1 MFIHSQGYLIVPGWA
16 GSGPDHWQT
25 AWQDELG
32 ASRIAMVD
40 WCDRRRET
48 WVAAIDAAVA
58 AHPTPPTLIAHS
70 LGCIA
75 AAHWAQ
81 RRRRTLRAALF
92 VAPADVESA
101 RCRNTL
107 GDFAPLPRQRLPFPS
122 AVVTSDDDPYI
133 AHDRAA
139 ELASQW
145 GSDLHVIAG
154 GGHLNAASKLGSWP
168 RGRAVLARLLSTFP
182 LDSVDGDRS
191 AGCGPEAVPRQ
202 RRAR

>member
-40 WCDRRRET
+40 WCDPRRET
-48 WVAAIDAAVA
+48 WVAAIDEAVA
-58 AHPTPPTLIAHS
+58 AHPTPPTVIAHS

-75 AAHWAQ
+75 TAHWAQ
-81 RRRRTLRAALF
+81 RQRRPVRAALL
-92 VAPADVESA
+92 VAPADVE
-101 RCRNTL
+101 RHTTL
-107 GDFAPLPRQRLPFPS
+107 GDFAPLPREPLPFPS
-122 AVVTSDDDPYI
+122 TVVTSDDDPYI
-133 AHDRAA
+133 AQDRAA
-139 ELASQW
+139 ALATDW
-145 GSDLHVIAG
+145 GSDLHVIAR

-168 RGRAVLARLLSTFP
+168 RGRAVLARLLSTFH
-182 LDSVDGDRS
+182 LDSADGDRS